1 MLSLTKWPAVLG
13 GLALLP
19 LVATGASWAADI
31 TLPLNAPVA
40 PPIFDWTGFYLGGHA
55 GYGAGRGNAVVQD
68 PDTQSSGQGFGGQI
82 GGVQAGYNVVLP
94 SRVLLG
100 IEADAMLPNYY
111 VSNGTAWS
119 GASAEHG
126 FTEQV
131 DYIATLRGRI
141 GYVFGNWMVYGTGGL
156 ALSSSQVTRSSLST
170 DDELTKGLMR
180 TGWAAGGG
188 IEYGFAPDWSAR
200 LEYLHAHFG
209 SWSSEFAPGSSYA
222 SAMSFSAIR
231 LGLNRKL
238 DGSDITA
245 AWDGHPVAAP
255 ENSNWEIHGQTTYIQ
270 QAYPSFRSPYSGANS
285 LGGSAQ
291 TKQTWSTSL
300 FLTFG
305 LWDGAQLYYNPE
317 LLQGFGLSDTT
328 GVGGFPNGEA
338 QKSDFLYPHYNTS
351 RLFLRQTIGFGGEQE
366 SVASDY
372 GQMSGKRDIS
382 RLTIQVGKFAVH
394 DVFDNNAY
402 AQDPRIDFLNW
413 SIWAAGA
420 FDYPADKVGL
430 TYGAFAE
437 YNQKQWALRAGYF
450 LTGNESNSNNFDSAV
465 FRRGAY
471 VTELETRYALFSQ
484 PGKVRITAWLNNS
497 FAGSYR
503 GAIDL
508 TDATPGLA
516 PTDALVATREG
527 RIKYG
532 YVLGLEQALT
542 DTIGL
547 FGRWS
552 WNNGKSETQA
562 FTDIDASL
570 SGGVSIKG
578 TQWGRPDDVIGIA
591 GAVNALS
598 RDHRDYLEIGG
609 LGILIGDGQ
618 LNYRQEKIFEAY
630 YAMNVFAGT
639 VATLDYQYIANPAYN
654 ADRGP
659 VSIFSGRVRAAF

>member
-231 LGLNRKL
+231 EL
-238 DGSDITA
+238 
-245 AWDGHPVAAP
+245 
-255 ENSNWEIHGQTTYIQ
+255 
-270 QAYPSFRSPYSGANS
+270 RSRP
-285 LGGSAQ
+285 
-291 TKQTWSTSL
+291 
-300 FLTFG
+300 
-305 LWDGAQLYYNPE
+305 
-317 LLQGFGLSDTT
+317 
-328 GVGGFPNGEA
+328 
-338 QKSDFLYPHYNTS
+338 
-351 RLFLRQTIGFGGEQE
+351 
-366 SVASDY
+366 
-372 GQMSGKRDIS
+372 
-382 RLTIQVGKFAVH
+382 
-394 DVFDNNAY
+394 
-402 AQDPRIDFLNW
+402 
-413 SIWAAGA
+413 IW
-420 FDYPADKVGL
+420 
-430 TYGAFAE
+430 
-437 YNQKQWALRAGYF
+437 R
-450 LTGNESNSNNFDSAV
+450 
-465 FRRGAY
+465 
-471 VTELETRYALFSQ
+471 
-484 PGKVRITAWLNNS
+484 
-497 FAGSYR
+497 
-503 GAIDL
+503 
-508 TDATPGLA
+508 
-516 PTDALVATREG
+516 
-527 RIKYG
+527 
-532 YVLGLEQALT
+532 
-542 DTIGL
+542 
-547 FGRWS
+547 
-552 WNNGKSETQA
+552 
-562 FTDIDASL
+562 
-570 SGGVSIKG
+570 
-578 TQWGRPDDVIGIA
+578 
-591 GAVNALS
+591 
-598 RDHRDYLEIGG
+598 
-609 LGILIGDGQ
+609 
-618 LNYRQEKIFEAY
+618 
-630 YAMNVFAGT
+630 
-639 VATLDYQYIANPAYN
+639 
-654 ADRGP
+654 
-659 VSIFSGRVRAAF
+659 